1 LQSRF
6 VPYTERMQMK
16 NVMSFEE
23 FIEEKGKGLE
33 LMKKIKKLRGEII
46 DIN

>member
-6 VPYTERMQMK
+6 VPYTERMRMK
-16 NVMSFEE
+16 NIMSFEE

-33 LMKKIKKLRGEII
+33 LIKKLRGEIT

>member
-1 LQSRF
+1 
-6 VPYTERMQMK
+6 MK

-33 LMKKIKKLRGEII
+33 LMKKIKRRDNCCKLKRKR
-46 DIN
+46 